1 MGHQE
6 HGHGFRHGSHDGS
19 CHRYILSMRS
29 TTASETLQPVLIVDD
44 EENLRHVLRLMLEQF
59 GFVVFEAR
67 DGRHAIQV
75 LDEHPEVRMVLCDL
89 RMPHMDGMAFLAAVA
104 DRGLKIVMM
113 SAYGTTATS
122 EAALD
127 LGAVDTISKPFRPAE
142 IRLRLERLMNE
153 DALEVENTRLRAA
166 VGGSGA
172 IEGFVG
178 QSAPVQKV
186 IELILK
192 VAPYPTTVLITGESG
207 TGKEVLARATH
218 AHSNRSEGPFVA
230 VNCGAIPES
239 LLESELFGHER
250 GAFTGAVRAHQG
262 LFEQAHRGTLL
273 LDEIGE
279 MPIALQTRLLRVLE
293 AGTVR
298 RVGGQKDR
306 KIDVRVVAATARN
319 LVEMA
324 EEKRFRDDLL
334 YRLRVVHIEVPSLRE
349 RTEDI
354 PLLVSTLSARAA
366 ERLGREVPQIDEEAM
381 RVLLRHPWPG
391 NVRELENAI
400 ERAMLMGDGA
410 TILARDLPEPM
421 STSGSWQGSV
431 PDFSGDDLSIKR
443 HTASLER
450 MLIQRALERTE
461 GNRSQASRLLDIS
474 YKALVYKI
482 RGYGLD
488 GP

>member
-1 MGHQE
+1 
-6 HGHGFRHGSHDGS
+6 
-19 CHRYILSMRS
+19 
-29 TTASETLQPVLIVDD
+29 
-44 EENLRHVLRLMLEQF
+44 MLEQF
-59 GFVVFEAR
+59 GFDVFEAQ
-67 DGRHAIQV
+67 DGQHAIEI

-89 RMPHMDGMAFLAAVA
+89 RMPRMDGMAFLGAVA
-104 DRGLKIVMM
+104 GRGLRIVMM
-113 SAYGTTATS
+113 SAYGTTETS

-153 DALEVENTRLRAA
+153 EALEAENQRLRKA
-166 VGGSGA
+166 VGGDGA
-172 IEGFVG
+172 VEGFVG

-186 IELILK
+186 IELVRK
-192 VAPYPTTVLITGESG
+192 VAPYPTTVLVTGESG
-207 TGKEVLARATH
+207 TGKEVLARAIH
-218 AHSNRSEGPFVA
+218 ALSRRSQGPFVA

-250 GAFTGAVRAHQG
+250 GAFTGAIRAHQG
-262 LFEQAHRGTLL
+262 LFEQAHHGTLL

-279 MPIALQTRLLRVLE
+279 MPLALQTRLLRVLE

-306 KIDVRVVAATARN
+306 KIDVRVVAATARD
-319 LVEMA
+319 LVTMA
-324 EEKRFRDDLL
+324 EERRFRDDLL
-334 YRLRVVHIEVPSLRE
+334 YRLRVVHIEVPALRE

-354 PLLVSTLSARAA
+354 PLLVATLLGRAA
-366 ERLGREVPQIDEEAM
+366 ERLGRAVPTIEDEAM
-381 RVLLRHPWPG
+381 RRLLGHRWPG

-400 ERAMLMGDGA
+400 ERAMLMGDGVS
-410 TILARDLPEPM
+410 ISYRDLPESIGPTEADA
-421 STSGSWQGSV
+421 SF
-431 PDFSGDDLSIKR
+431 PLFAGDDLSIKR

-450 MLIQRALERTE
+450 MLIQRALERTD
-461 GNRSQASRLLDIS
+461 GNRSQAARLLDIS

-488 GP
+488 GA

>member
-1 MGHQE
+1 MHA
-6 HGHGFRHGSHDGS
+6 
-19 CHRYILSMRS
+19 
-29 TTASETLQPVLIVDD
+29 TTASETQNPVLIVDD

-59 GFVVFEAR
+59 GFGVFEAR
-67 DGRHAIQV
+67 DGRHAIEV

-104 DRGLKIVMM
+104 GRGLRVVMM
-113 SAYGTTATS
+113 SAYGTTETS
-122 EAALD
+122 EAALE
-127 LGAVDTISKPFRPAE
+127 LGAVDTISKPFRSSE

-153 DALEVENTRLRAA
+153 DALEAENERLRQA
-166 VGGSGA
+166 VGGA
-172 IEGFVG
+172 DAFEGFVG
-178 QSAPVQKV
+178 QSSPVQKV
-186 IELILK
+186 IELVRK

-207 TGKEVLARATH
+207 TGKEVLARAIHT
-218 AHSNRSEGPFVA
+218 HSNRSQGPFVA

-279 MPIALQTRLLRVLE
+279 MPIGLQTRLLRVLE

-306 KIDVRVVAATARN
+306 KLDVRVVAATARD
-319 LVEMA
+319 LVAMV

-334 YRLRVVHIEVPSLRE
+334 YRLRVVHIEVPALRE

-354 PLLVSTLSARAA
+354 PLLVNALLARAA
-366 ERLGREVPQIDEEAM
+366 ERLGRAVPAVDDEVM
-381 RVLLRHPWPG
+381 RRLLGHSWPG

-400 ERAMLMGDGA
+400 ERALLMGDGQS
-410 TILARDLPEPM
+410 ISNPDLPDSIGTTGESASMP
-421 STSGSWQGSV
+421 T
-431 PDFSGDDLSIKR
+431 FTGDDLSIKR

-450 MLIQRALERTE
+450 MLIQRALERTG
-461 GNRSQASRLLDIS
+461 GNRSQAARLLDIS

-482 RGYGLD
+482 RGYGLE
-488 GP
+488 GE